1 MLSSEVSSFFSLS
14 LMNHRQTNNPLH
26 GKTLE
31 HIVNSLV
38 EHFGWDELGER
49 IDIRC
54 FQNDPSV
61 KSSLKFLRKT
71 QWAREMVEKLYL
83 SVQKD
88 NQ

>member
-1 MLSSEVSSFFSLS
+1 
-14 LMNHRQTNNPLH
+14 MNPQQINNPLH

-38 EHFGWDELGER
+38 EHFGWDELGDR

-54 FQNDPSV
+54 FKNDPSV

-71 QWAREMVEKLYL
+71 QWARERVEQLYI
-83 SVQKD
+83 SIQKYD
-88 NQ
+88 QQ

>member
-1 MLSSEVSSFFSLS
+1 
-14 LMNHRQTNNPLH
+14 MNHRQTNNPLH

-83 SVQKD
+83 SVLKD

>member
-1 MLSSEVSSFFSLS
+1 M
-14 LMNHRQTNNPLH
+14 HHQQTNNPLH

-38 EHFGWDELGER
+38 EHFGWEGLGER

-83 SVQKD
+83 SIQKD